1 MIYCVESPDCDGFA
15 PGELSIPANSTWQ
28 ESGCDA
34 LPEGTVVL
42 TGEGFA
48 ELPGKELYSTEPPE
62 FRPVTYRAIPY
73 ALWQNRGNAEMEIF
87 FTLK

>member
-1 MIYCVESPDCDGFA
+1 MEIDGTADDFNHNIA
-15 PGELSIPANSTWQ
+15 IPGPT
-28 ESGCDA
+28 GCDA